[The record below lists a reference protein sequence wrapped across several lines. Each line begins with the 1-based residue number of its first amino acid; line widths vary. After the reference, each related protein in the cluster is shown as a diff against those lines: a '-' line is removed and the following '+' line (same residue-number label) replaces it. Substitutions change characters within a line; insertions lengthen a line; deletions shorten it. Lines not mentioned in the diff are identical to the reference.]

1 MSDDRTE
8 ARLLLAVLRER
19 WDEVDEIGRRDGPD
33 PARFLYTAQGCDVLP
48 QVHAALDGVGRLSF
62 LGEGPAGRLSEARK
76 KCRMDNLLLLA
87 RVERALDVLLAADVV
102 PVLLKGAAVLHQ
114 FSIGF
119 DSRTLDDV
127 DLLVSHADFER
138 SVEALRAAGWTD
150 SAELE
155 PARWLGE
162 SFEKTLLSPGP
173 VPVMF
178 DLHTHIAQRPRYR
191 AEIGAILA
199 RAVPLSVAGREA
211 LRLESHDQA
220 AHLLLH
226 HIQHYFDRR
235 LKWALD
241 FARIVGETDFRWDGL
256 GDRLREWGGTSAGSM
271 SLRHIQKL
279 LPEAV
284 PAEGLRAVPTAL
296 WRRMLAVPLRSSHPL
311 DLFRGTRRRPAQ
323 LYLGAILVESPTELP
338 VALVRRVFS
347 R

>member
-1 MSDDRTE
+1 MNGDRTE

-19 WDEVDEIGRRDGPD
+19 WDEVDAICRRDRPD
-33 PARFLYTAQGCDVLP
+33 PERFLSTVHGCDVLP
-48 QVHAALDGVGRLSF
+48 QVHAALDGAGRLSF
-62 LGEGPAGRLSEARK
+62 LGDGPAARLTEARK

-87 RVERALDVLLAADVV
+87 RVERALDLLMAAGVV
-102 PVLLKGAAVLHQ
+102 PVVLKGAAVLHQ
-114 FSIGF
+114 FSLEF
-119 DSRTLDDV
+119 DTRTLDDV
-127 DLLVSHADFER
+127 DLLVPHGDFER

-150 SAELE
+150 SSEIE

-191 AEIGAILA
+191 AEIDTILA

-211 LRLESHDQA
+211 LRLENHDQA

-241 FARIVGETDFRWDGL
+241 FARITREADFRWERL
-256 GDRLREWGGTSAGSM
+256 GERLREWGGTAAGSM
-271 SLRHIQKL
+271 SLRHIRQL
-279 LPEAV
+279 IPEAV
-284 PAEGLRAVPTAL
+284 PPEGLRAVPAAS
-296 WRRMLAVPLRSSHPL
+296 WRRLLAWPLRSSHPL

-323 LYLGAILVESPTELP
+323 LYLGAILVENPMELP
-338 VALVRRVFS
+338 VALVRRAFS